1 MKQIVRSAVVIILF
15 FGIST
20 AMAGKPQDVI
30 ERSNGYPSGAH
41 FNLNIHGKDTDTFTC
56 DQTPGGNSVFISEYG
71 TSTIQYVTNK
81 RSSVTELTALD
92 PCAEC
97 LDNDGDPDTC
107 SGYPAKVQLP
117 YEEKGFWVFTRLR
130 GKPNNGANDGDPSS
144 VLLYP
149 NDVVGLCNDDPL
161 NPDPNFPD
169 YTDYTE
175 CLLPL
180 GLITVRDVYDATT
193 EGFVRFDPIETKGKG
208 KGKAVDITRL
218 FMWSGWSCDA
228 TLDIYPIG
236 EPDGVID
243 ENDVPIEYDYIENGG
258 NENGIIDDGELQAW
272 LNSVCDY
279 HDNQWILNIA
289 DLVVSQQSV
298 DNDGAKLLKIRFY
311 PVATTEFIPE

>member
-1 MKQIVRSAVVIILF
+1 MRRIVIALIATMLVFGVSA
-15 FGIST
+15 S
-20 AMAGKPQDVI
+20 MAAKPQEVI
-30 ERSNGYPSGAH
+30 EMSNGYPSGAH
-41 FNLNIHGKDTDTFTC
+41 FNLNIHGRDGYC
-56 DQTPGGNSVFISEYG
+56 DAAPGGNSVFISEYG

-130 GKPNNGANDGDPSS
+130 GKPNNGKDDGVQSD
-144 VLLYP
+144 VILYP
-149 NDVVGLCNDDPL
+149 NDIVELCNDDP
-161 NPDPNFPD
+161 PDLNFPE
-169 YTDYTE
+169 YTE

-180 GLITVRDVYDATT
+180 GLITVRDVYDATPG
-193 EGFVRFDPIETKGKG
+193 ENGSVQLERFEPEVTKGKG
-208 KGKAVDITRL
+208 KGKAIDITHL
-218 FMWSGWSCDA
+218 FTWSGWSCDA

-279 HDNQWILNIA
+279 HDNEWILNIA
-289 DLVVSQQSV
+289 DLVVSQQKI
-298 DNDGAKLLKIRFY
+298 DNDGGKLLKIRFY
-311 PVATTEFIPE
+311 PKATTDFTPAQ